1 MKKIKLSTFA
11 KLNNVTQR
19 TVWNWISKGIVKFE
33 RTETN
38 RVLILVDEDR
48 QTIRKPRVAVYARVS
63 ASENKSNL
71 ERQKDRLIS
80 YANAKGYQ
88 IDKIIT
94 EIGSSLNDN
103 RPKLEKLLTD
113 KTIDIIIVEHKDR
126 LARFGINYIEK
137 LLALDDRKIEIVN
150 PQLDEKDDLMQ
161 DFVSIITS
169 FCARLYGKRRTKRQ
183 TEKLIEELSNNI
195 ENDSN

>member
-1 MKKIKLSTFA
+1 MRKIKLSTFA

-19 TVWNWISKGIVKFE
+19 TVWNWIAKGILNIE
-33 RTETN
+33 RTATN
-38 RVLILVDEDR
+38 RVLILVDEDNP
-48 QTIRKPRVAVYARVS
+48 TMKTKKVAIYARVS
-63 ASENKSNL
+63 SSENKSNL
-71 ERQKDRLIS
+71 ERQKERLIS

-88 IDKIIT
+88 IEKIIT
-94 EIGSSLNDN
+94 EIGSGLNDN

-126 LARFGINYIEK
+126 LARFGVNYIEK
-137 LLALDDRKIEIVN
+137 LLQLDNRKIEIVN
-150 PQLDEKDDLMQ
+150 PQMNERDDLMQ

-183 TEKLIEELSNNI
+183 TEKIIESLT
-195 ENDSN
+195 NDNK